1 MPLRSPYFAPL
12 AAMASSMVPTTARNQ
27 LAPNA
32 SVSGAVATVA
42 GSATSSGNGDG
53 EGDGVAALWI

>member
-1 MPLRSPYFAPL
+1 
-12 AAMASSMVPTTARNQ
+12 MASSMVPTTARNQ

-42 GSATSSGNGDG
+42 GSATSSGDGDG
-53 EGDGVAALWI
+53 EGDGVAAL